1 MPKQA
6 FKTRILLFVLLLP
19 FVAGAAEPFS
29 AQSLRRDVEFLA
41 SEACGGRGSG
51 SAGLGEAG
59 FYILRSLRDAGLDP
73 YVQGF
78 DADGQ
83 RAHNIIASLQGN
95 PGSDRW
101 ILVCAYY
108 DGLGELGGRIYPGAD
123 ANASGVAA
131 LLATA
136 SALAGDPPAANY
148 LFVALDGHSAGFAG
162 ARQLVGKWK
171 FSLVVNLD
179 TLGSGLA
186 PVSRYWP
193 EYLIALGASSY
204 HIALQQANRDLD
216 IRLYYDYYGSKD
228 FTDFFYR
235 RISDQGVF
243 VERGIPA
250 VMFTSGITDHTNKE
264 TDRPETLDYALFY
277 KRVTLITRW
286 LRQL

>member
-6 FKTRILLFVLLLP
+6 FKTRILLFALLLP
-19 FVAGAAEPFS
+19 IVAGAAEPFS

-41 SEACGGRGSG
+41 SDACRGRRSG
-51 SAGLGEAG
+51 DAGLTEAG

-78 DADGQ
+78 EADTQ
-83 RAHNIIASLQGN
+83 RGRNIIAALPGN
-95 PGSDRW
+95 PDSDRW
-101 ILVCAYY
+101 VLVCAYY
-108 DGLGELGGRIYPGAD
+108 DGLGELGGKVYPGAD

-131 LLATA
+131 MLAIA
-136 SALAGDPPAANY
+136 SALAADAPAENY
-148 LFVALDGHSAGFAG
+148 LFVALDGHSAGQAG
-162 ARQLVGKWK
+162 ARQLIGKWK
-171 FSLVVNLD
+171 FKLVVNLD

-193 EYLIALGASSY
+193 EYLIVLGASSY
-204 HIALQQANRDLD
+204 YLALERANNGIDLR
-216 IRLYYDYYGSKD
+216 IYYDYYGSRD

-235 RISDQGVF
+235 RIGDQGVF
-243 VERGIPA
+243 VARGIPA
-250 VMFTSGITDHTNKE
+250 VMFTSGITDHTNKD
-264 TDRPETLDYALFY
+264 TDRPETLDYSLLQ